1 MKSEKNHLWGGRFN
15 EPTDEFVKIFG
26 ASIAFD
32 KILALY
38 DIQGSIA
45 HATMLSEIDVL
56 SSSELNEIL
65 KGLTKIKDE
74 IVNDQFNWSIDLEDV
89 HMNIES
95 RLIEICG
102 ESGKKIHTGRSR
114 NDQVAT
120 DIRLYLR
127 DQVLLINNELERLLT
142 ALLDLADQEKETIM
156 PGFTHLQAAQP
167 ISFGHHLLAYFEMF
181 KRDRERLYDG
191 FKRINTMPLGSA
203 ALAGTSYP
211 INRDRTA
218 ELLGFERISLNSI
231 DAVSDRDFAIEFVS
245 SASLIMMHLSRFSE
259 EIILWSSSQFDFIS
273 LPDSF
278 STGSSIMPQKKNP
291 DVPEL
296 VRGKTGRVTGNLI
309 SLLTLMKSQ
318 PLAYNKDNQEDKE
331 PLFDSVDTIFNC
343 LHVFADMVPMIKS
356 NKDNMYQSALK
367 GFTTATDL
375 ADYLVK
381 KGLAFRDA
389 HDTVGKAVS
398 YGIKENK
405 DLNEFSLDELKS
417 FNKLI
422 EKDVFDVIS
431 LEGSIN
437 ARDHLGGTSIKQ
449 VSKAI
454 KAGRKLIK

>member
-1 MKSEKNHLWGGRFN
+1 MKKTTKKWSGRFS
-15 EPTDEFVKIFG
+15 EPTSEIVKRYT
-26 ASIAFD
+26 ASVNFD
-32 KILALY
+32 QRLAMF
-38 DIQGSIA
+38 DIEGSLA
-45 HATMLSEIDVL
+45 HAAMLKKQKVISANDLKLIT
-56 SSSELNEIL
+56 
-65 KGLTKIKDE
+65 KGLNQIKKE
-74 IVNDQFNWSIDLEDV
+74 IISQKFKWSIDLEDV
-89 HMNIES
+89 HLNIEK
-95 RLIEICG
+95 RLTQIVG
-102 ESGKKIHTGRSR
+102 EPGEKIHTGRSR

-120 DIRLYLR
+120 DMRLYLR
-127 DQVLLINNELERLLT
+127 EVVDQTIVQIKTLQKATLN
-142 ALLDLADQEKETIM
+142 LAEKHIMTIM
-156 PGFTHLQAAQP
+156 PGMTHLQVAQP
-167 ISFGHHLLAYFEMF
+167 VSFAHHLHAYYEMLE
-181 KRDRERLYDG
+181 RDKSRFQDAR
-191 FKRINTMPLGSA
+191 KRINVLPLGAA
-203 ALAGTSYP
+203 ALAGTSFP
-211 INRDRTA
+211 IDRKFVA
-218 ELLGFERISLNSI
+218 KLLKFDEVMENSI
-231 DAVSDRDFAIEFVS
+231 DAVSDRDFLIEFVS

-389 HDTVGKAVS
+389 HDIVGKAVS